1 MKKRMNKIISLIT
14 KNKRKVVLL
23 TIMFL
28 MIFTSAFIYINL
40 TNPTKINSMIASV
53 INKGAPANKAFDDEI
68 FYKAVLDAYNKEN
81 NTSLPYTTNLT
92 DEQLSTITSISY
104 SGYGKP
110 SNEKII
116 SSKGLEKLT
125 ALKSLDLYYNNL
137 SSIDVSNNTALTT
150 LYLSNNNLSSID
162 VSKNTALTYLNLGYN
177 NISSIDVSNNTALT
191 TLYLSNNNLSEI
203 DLSKN
208 TALTRLNLYSNNLSS
223 IDVNNNTALTTLD
236 LRYNNI
242 SSIDLSKNTALTF
255 LYLSNNNLSS
265 IDVSKN
271 TALTYLNLY
280 SNNLSSIDVNNNT
293 ALTTL
298 DLRYNNISSIDL
310 SKNTALTFLYLGYN
324 NISSID
330 VSNNTA
336 LTTLYLSNNNLSSI
350 DVSKNTALTYLYLRS
365 SNLSSIDVSTNTA
378 LTYLDLRLNNI
389 SSIDLSNNT
398 ALTYLYLSSNNL
410 ISIDLNNNTSLTSL
424 DLNSNNISSIDVS
437 KNTSLTSLDLS
448 SNNLSSID
456 VSKNTSLKRLE
467 LYNNPLSLGEYRL
480 IKGTVVEG
488 NSVGNIKLPEQ
499 FPITYEMED
508 SDIATYEDGTIKGL
522 KSGTTSLKA
531 TLKGIKSS
539 SLSNSEDLVVEG
551 TIKVFDIKS
560 DKYEINKED
569 KYIYTKNDTDSSTIM
584 KNITVENGTGKIE
597 NSIFKVMDGDVV
609 VEEYKIVSVSSSK
622 YDMSKE
628 YIYVGT
634 NVFDKT
640 KINCIN
646 CTLEVN
652 DNILN
657 IKYNGE
663 TLDSYKLLSY
673 SSTTYDLS
681 KEYIYVG
688 TNSFSLSNIKLVN
701 LTTVVNDNTLEI
713 KYGNTVMESYKIV
726 SVSSS
731 KYDLSKDNIRIGK
744 DETFDLDNIKVT
756 NAAKE
761 YSNGKLYIK
770 YGNEVI
776 KTYTV
781 SSRLKGDINNDDK
794 ITIIDVSM
802 LYRHIKKRSII
813 TDQETLLISD
823 INNDGKIT
831 IMDVSLLYRYV
842 KGKINEL

>member
-40 TNPTKINSMIASV
+40 TNPTKINSIIASV

-68 FYKAVLDAYNKEN
+68 FYKAVVDAYNKKN
-81 NTSLPYTTNLT
+81 KTSLPYTTNLT

-104 SGYGKP
+104 DGLFKP
-110 SNEKII
+110 SNEKIT
-116 SSKGLEKLT
+116 SAKGLGKLT
-125 ALKSLDLYYNNL
+125 NLTYLRLYY
-137 SSIDVSNNTALTT
+137 
-150 LYLSNNNLSSID
+150 NNLSSID
-162 VSKNTALTYLNLGYN
+162 VSKNTALTTLDLDVN
-177 NISSIDVSNNTALT
+177 NI
-191 TLYLSNNNLSEI
+191 SEI
-203 DLSKN
+203 DLSNN
-208 TALTRLNLYSNNLSS
+208 TSLTYLSLYS
-223 IDVNNNTALTTLD
+223 
-236 LRYNNI
+236 
-242 SSIDLSKNTALTF
+242 
-255 LYLSNNNLSS
+255 NNLSS

-271 TALTYLNLY
+271 TALTTLDLGY
-280 SNNLSSIDVNNNT
+280 NNLSEIDLSNNT

-298 DLRYNNISSIDL
+298 DLGYNNLSEIDLSNNTALKTLYLYSNNLNNIDLSNNTALKTLYLSYNNLSEIDL
-310 SKNTALTFLYLGYN
+310 SKNTSLTSLHLGGNNLNSINLSKNTSLISLDLDVN
-324 NISSID
+324 NISEID
-330 VSNNTA
+330 
-336 LTTLYLSNNNLSSI
+336 L
-350 DVSKNTALTYLYLRS
+350 SKNTSLTSLQ
-365 SNLSSIDVSTNTA
+365 
-378 LTYLDLRLNNI
+378 LRLNNL

-398 ALTYLYLSSNNL
+398 ALT
-410 ISIDLNNNTSLTSL
+410 SL
-424 DLNSNNISSIDVS
+424 DLRDNNISEIDLS
-437 KNTSLTSLDLS
+437 KNTA
-448 SNNLSSID
+448 
-456 VSKNTSLKRLE
+456 LKRLE

-499 FPITYEMED
+499 FPITYEIED
-508 SDIATYEDGTIKGL
+508 GDIASYEDGTIKGL

-569 KYIYTKNDTDSSTIM
+569 KYIYTKNDTDSSMIM

-597 NSIFKVMDGDVV
+597 NNIFKVMDGDVV
-609 VEEYKIVSVSSSK
+609 VEKYKIVSVLSSK

-628 YIYVGT
+628 YIYLRT
-634 NVFDKT
+634 DTFDKT

-652 DNILN
+652 DNTLN
-657 IKYNGE
+657 IKYNDE
-663 TLDSYKLLSY
+663 TLESYKLLSY
-673 SSTTYDLS
+673 SSTAYDLS
-681 KEYIYVG
+681 KGYIYVG

-713 KYGNTVMESYKIV
+713 KYGNTIMESYKIV

-802 LYRHIKKRSII
+802 LYRHIKKRSTI

>member
-40 TNPTKINSMIASV
+40 TNPTKINSIIASV

-68 FYKAVLDAYNKEN
+68 FYKAVVDAYNKEN
-81 NTSLPYTTNLT
+81 KTSLPYTTNLT

-104 SGYGKP
+104 DGLFKP
-110 SNEKII
+110 SNEKIT
-116 SSKGLEKLT
+116 SAKGLGKLT
-125 ALKSLDLYYNNL
+125 NLTYLSLYYNNL
-137 SSIDVSNNTALTT
+137 SSIDVSKNPALKD
-150 LYLSNNNLSSID
+150 LG
-162 VSKNTALTYLNLGYN
+162 LGY
-177 NISSIDVSNNTALT
+177 
-191 TLYLSNNNLSEI
+191 NNLSEI
-203 DLSKN
+203 DLS
-208 TALTRLNLYSNNLSS
+208 
-223 IDVNNNTALTTLD
+223 NNTALTTLD
-236 LRYNNI
+236 LGY
-242 SSIDLSKNTALTF
+242 
-255 LYLSNNNLSS
+255 NNLSE
-265 IDVSKN
+265 
-271 TALTYLNLY
+271 
-280 SNNLSSIDVNNNT
+280 
-293 ALTTL
+293 
-298 DLRYNNISSIDL
+298 
-310 SKNTALTFLYLGYN
+310 
-324 NISSID
+324 
-330 VSNNTA
+330 
-336 LTTLYLSNNNLSSI
+336 
-350 DVSKNTALTYLYLRS
+350 
-365 SNLSSIDVSTNTA
+365 
-378 LTYLDLRLNNI
+378 
-389 SSIDLSNNT
+389 IDLSNNT
-398 ALTYLYLSSNNL
+398 ALKTLFLYSNNLNNIDLSNNTALKALYLYSNNLNNIDLSSN
-410 ISIDLNNNTSLTSL
+410 TALTHL

-437 KNTSLTSLDLS
+437 KNTELQSLYLRFNNISKIDLS
-448 SNNLSSID
+448 KNTALIDLNLGSNNISSID
-456 VSKNTSLKRLE
+456 VSKNTALTILWLGNNDLTEIDLSKNTALKRLE

-499 FPITYEMED
+499 FPITYEIED
-508 SDIATYEDGTIKGL
+508 GDIASYEDGTIKGL

-569 KYIYTKNDTDSSTIM
+569 KYIYTKNDTDSSMIM

-597 NSIFKVMDGDVV
+597 NNIFKVMDGDVV

-646 CTLEVN
+646 CTLELN
-652 DNILN
+652 NNTLN

-663 TLDSYKLLSY
+663 TLESYKLLSY

-681 KEYIYVG
+681 KGYIYVG

-701 LTTVVNDNTLEI
+701 LTAVVNDNTLEI

-744 DETFDLDNIKVT
+744 DETFDVDNIKVINGT
-756 NAAKE
+756 KE

-770 YGNEVI
+770 YGSEVI

>member
-1 MKKRMNKIISLIT
+1 MR
-14 KNKRKVVLL
+14 
-23 TIMFL
+23 
-28 MIFTSAFIYINL
+28 
-40 TNPTKINSMIASV
+40 
-53 INKGAPANKAFDDEI
+53 
-68 FYKAVLDAYNKEN
+68 
-81 NTSLPYTTNLT
+81 
-92 DEQLSTITSISY
+92 
-104 SGYGKP
+104 
-110 SNEKII
+110 
-116 SSKGLEKLT
+116 SS
-125 ALKSLDLYYNNL
+125 NL
-137 SSIDVSNNTALTT
+137 SSIDVSTNTALTYLNLRLNNLSSIDLSKNT
-150 LYLSNNNLSSID
+150 ALIDLNLGSNNISSIDVSKNTSLTSLNLSNNNLSSID
-162 VSKNTALTYLNLGYN
+162 VSKNTALTF
-177 NISSIDVSNNTALT
+177 
-191 TLYLSNNNLSEI
+191 
-203 DLSKN
+203 
-208 TALTRLNLYSNNLSS
+208 
-223 IDVNNNTALTTLD
+223 LD
-236 LRYNNI
+236 
-242 SSIDLSKNTALTF
+242 
-255 LYLSNNNLSS
+255 
-265 IDVSKN
+265 
-271 TALTYLNLY
+271 
-280 SNNLSSIDVNNNT
+280 
-293 ALTTL
+293 
-298 DLRYNNISSIDL
+298 
-310 SKNTALTFLYLGYN
+310 LGYN

-350 DVSKNTALTYLYLRS
+350 DVSKNTALTYLYLSS

-378 LTYLDLRLNNI
+378 LTYLNLSWNNI
-389 SSIDLSNNT
+389 SEIDLSKNT
-398 ALTYLYLSSNNL
+398 ALTRLY
-410 ISIDLNNNTSLTSL
+410 
-424 DLNSNNISSIDVS
+424 
-437 KNTSLTSLDLS
+437 LS

-456 VSKNTSLKRLE
+456 VSKNTALTSLDLDSNNISSIDLSKNTALTSLSLSDNNLSFINVSKNTE
-467 LYNNPLSLGEYRL
+467 LKSLYLSGNNLNSIDLSKNPELTHLDLYNNPLSLGEYRL

-499 FPITYEMED
+499 FPITYEIED
-508 SDIATYEDGTIKGL
+508 GDIATYEDGLIKGL
-522 KSGTTSLKA
+522 RSGTTSLKA
-531 TLKGIKSS
+531 TLKGIKASS
-539 SLSNSEDLVVEG
+539 SSNSEDLVVEG

-560 DKYEINKED
+560 DKYEINKGD
-569 KYIYTKNDTDSSTIM
+569 KYIYTKNDTDSSMIM

-597 NSIFKVMDGDVV
+597 NNIFKVMDGDVV

-646 CTLEVN
+646 CTLELN
-652 DNILN
+652 NNTLN

-663 TLDSYKLLSY
+663 TLESYKLLSY

-681 KEYIYVG
+681 KGYIYVG

-701 LTTVVNDNTLEI
+701 LTTMVNNNTLEI

-731 KYDLSKDNIRIGK
+731 KYDLSKDNIRIEK
-744 DETFDLDNIKVT
+744 DETFDLDNIKVI

>member
-40 TNPTKINSMIASV
+40 TNPTKINSIIASV

-68 FYKAVLDAYNKEN
+68 FYKAVVDAYNKEN
-81 NTSLPYTTNLT
+81 KTSLPYTTNLT

-104 SGYGKP
+104 DDLFKP
-110 SNEKII
+110 SNEKIT
-116 SSKGLEKLT
+116 SAKGLGKLT
-125 ALKSLDLYYNNL
+125 N
-137 SSIDVSNNTALTT
+137 
-150 LYLSNNNLSSID
+150 
-162 VSKNTALTYLNLGYN
+162 LTYLNLGYN
-177 NISSIDVSNNTALT
+177 NISSIDVSNNTAL
-191 TLYLSNNNLSEI
+191 I
-203 DLSKN
+203 D
-208 TALTRLNLYSNNLSS
+208 
-223 IDVNNNTALTTLD
+223 LD
-236 LRYNNI
+236 LRY
-242 SSIDLSKNTALTF
+242 
-255 LYLSNNNLSS
+255 
-265 IDVSKN
+265 
-271 TALTYLNLY
+271 
-280 SNNLSSIDVNNNT
+280 
-293 ALTTL
+293 
-298 DLRYNNISSIDL
+298 
-310 SKNTALTFLYLGYN
+310 
-324 NISSID
+324 
-330 VSNNTA
+330 
-336 LTTLYLSNNNLSSI
+336 
-350 DVSKNTALTYLYLRS
+350 
-365 SNLSSIDVSTNTA
+365 
-378 LTYLDLRLNNI
+378 NNI

-398 ALTYLYLSSNNL
+398 ALTTLDLGHNNLSEIDLSNNTALKTLFLYSNNL
-410 ISIDLNNNTSLTSL
+410 NNIDLSNNTALKALYLDSNNLNNIDVSTNTALTYLDLGGNNISEIDLSKNTSLTSLDLGGNNLNSINLSKNTSLISLDLRLNNLSSIDLSNNTALTTL

-437 KNTSLTSLDLS
+437 KNTA
-448 SNNLSSID
+448 
-456 VSKNTSLKRLE
+456 LKRLE

-488 NSVGNIKLPEQ
+488 NSVGNVKLPEQ

-508 SDIATYEDGTIKGL
+508 SSIASYEDGTIKGL

-531 TLKGIKSS
+531 TLKGIKYS

-569 KYIYTKNDTDSSTIM
+569 KYIYTKNDTDSSMIM

-597 NSIFKVMDGDVV
+597 NNIFKVMDVDVV
-609 VEEYKIVSVSSSK
+609 VEEYKIVSVLSSK

-628 YIYVGT
+628 YIYLRTDTFDKTKINCINCTLEVNDNTLNIKYNGETLESYKLLSYSSTTYDLSKGYIYVGT

-652 DNILN
+652 DN
-657 IKYNGE
+657 
-663 TLDSYKLLSY
+663 
-673 SSTTYDLS
+673 
-681 KEYIYVG
+681 
-688 TNSFSLSNIKLVN
+688 
-701 LTTVVNDNTLEI
+701 TLEI
-713 KYGNTVMESYKIV
+713 KYGNMVMESYKIV

-770 YGNEVI
+770 YGSEVI

-802 LYRHIKKRSII
+802 LYRHIKKRSTI

>member
-40 TNPTKINSMIASV
+40 TNPTKINSIIASV

-68 FYKAVLDAYNKEN
+68 FYKAVVDAYNKEN
-81 NTSLPYTTNLT
+81 KTSLPYTTNLT

-104 SGYGKP
+104 DDLFKP
-110 SNEKII
+110 SNEKIT
-116 SSKGLEKLT
+116 SAKGLGKLT
-125 ALKSLDLYYNNL
+125 N
-137 SSIDVSNNTALTT
+137 
-150 LYLSNNNLSSID
+150 
-162 VSKNTALTYLNLGYN
+162 LTYLNLGYN
-177 NISSIDVSNNTALT
+177 NISSIDVSNNTAL
-191 TLYLSNNNLSEI
+191 I
-203 DLSKN
+203 D
-208 TALTRLNLYSNNLSS
+208 
-223 IDVNNNTALTTLD
+223 LD
-236 LRYNNI
+236 LRY
-242 SSIDLSKNTALTF
+242 
-255 LYLSNNNLSS
+255 
-265 IDVSKN
+265 
-271 TALTYLNLY
+271 
-280 SNNLSSIDVNNNT
+280 
-293 ALTTL
+293 
-298 DLRYNNISSIDL
+298 
-310 SKNTALTFLYLGYN
+310 
-324 NISSID
+324 
-330 VSNNTA
+330 
-336 LTTLYLSNNNLSSI
+336 
-350 DVSKNTALTYLYLRS
+350 
-365 SNLSSIDVSTNTA
+365 
-378 LTYLDLRLNNI
+378 NNI

-398 ALTYLYLSSNNL
+398 ALTTLDLGHNNLSEIDLSNNTALKTLFLYSNNL
-410 ISIDLNNNTSLTSL
+410 NNIDLSNNTALKALYLDSNNLNNIDLSNNTALTTLDLGGNNISEIDLSKNTSLTSLDLGGNNLNSINLSKNTSLISLDLRLNNLSSIDLSNNTALTTL

-437 KNTSLTSLDLS
+437 KNTALT
-448 SNNLSSID
+448 
-456 VSKNTSLKRLE
+456 RLE

-508 SDIATYEDGTIKGL
+508 SSIASYEDGLIKGL

-531 TLKGIKSS
+531 TLNGINSS
-539 SLSNSEDLVVEG
+539 PSTDSEDLIVEG
-551 TIKVFDIKS
+551 TIKVFDIKF
-560 DKYEINKED
+560 DKYDINKEY

-597 NSIFKVMDGDVV
+597 NNIFKVMDVDVV
-609 VEEYKIVSVSSSK
+609 VEEYKIVSVLSSM

-652 DNILN
+652 NNTLN

-663 TLDSYKLLSY
+663 TLESYKLLSY

-681 KEYIYVG
+681 KGYIYVG

-744 DETFDLDNIKVT
+744 DETFDLDNIKVINGT
-756 NAAKE
+756 KE

-770 YGNEVI
+770 YGSEVI

>member
-23 TIMFL
+23 TIIFL

-53 INKGAPANKAFDDEI
+53 INKGAPANKAFDDDV
-68 FYKAVLDAYNKEN
+68 FYKAVVDAYNKEN
-81 NTSLPYTTNLT
+81 KTSLPYTTNLT

-104 SGYGKP
+104 DDLFKP
-110 SNEKII
+110 SNEKIT
-116 SSKGLEKLT
+116 SAKGLGKLT
-125 ALKSLDLYYNNL
+125 NLTYLSLYYNNL
-137 SSIDVSNNTALTT
+137 SSIDVSKNPALKD
-150 LYLSNNNLSSID
+150 LG
-162 VSKNTALTYLNLGYN
+162 LGY
-177 NISSIDVSNNTALT
+177 
-191 TLYLSNNNLSEI
+191 NNLSEI
-203 DLSKN
+203 DLS
-208 TALTRLNLYSNNLSS
+208 
-223 IDVNNNTALTTLD
+223 NNTALTTLD
-236 LRYNNI
+236 LGHNNL
-242 SSIDLSKNTALTF
+242 SEIDLSNNTALKTLF
-255 LYLSNNNLSS
+255 
-265 IDVSKN
+265 
-271 TALTYLNLY
+271 LY
-280 SNNLSSIDVNNNT
+280 SNNLNNIDLSNNTALKALYLDSNNLNNIDLSNNT

-298 DLRYNNISSIDL
+298 DLGGNNISEIDL
-310 SKNTALTFLYLGYN
+310 SKNTSLTSLDLGG
-324 NISSID
+324 
-330 VSNNTA
+330 
-336 LTTLYLSNNNLSSI
+336 NNLNSI
-350 DVSKNTALTYLYLRS
+350 NLSKNTSLIS
-365 SNLSSIDVSTNTA
+365 
-378 LTYLDLRLNNI
+378 LDLRLNNL

-398 ALTYLYLSSNNL
+398 ALT
-410 ISIDLNNNTSLTSL
+410 TL

-437 KNTSLTSLDLS
+437 KNTA
-448 SNNLSSID
+448 
-456 VSKNTSLKRLE
+456 LKRLE

-508 SDIATYEDGTIKGL
+508 SSIASYEDGLIKGL

-531 TLKGIKSS
+531 TLNGINSS
-539 SLSNSEDLVVEG
+539 PSTDSEDLIVEG
-551 TIKVFDIKS
+551 TIKVFDIKF
-560 DKYEINKED
+560 DKYDINKEY

-597 NSIFKVMDGDVV
+597 NNIFKVMDVDVV
-609 VEEYKIVSVSSSK
+609 VEEYKIVSVLSSK

-628 YIYVGT
+628 YIYLRT
-634 NVFDKT
+634 DTFDKT

-744 DETFDLDNIKVT
+744 DETFDVDNIKVINGT
-756 NAAKE
+756 KE

-770 YGNEVI
+770 YGSEVI

>member
-23 TIMFL
+23 TIIFL

-53 INKGAPANKAFDDEI
+53 INKGAPANKAFDDDV
-68 FYKAVLDAYNKEN
+68 FYKAVVDAYNKEN
-81 NTSLPYTTNLT
+81 KTSLPYTTNLT

-104 SGYGKP
+104 IGYGKP
-110 SNEKII
+110 SNEKIT
-116 SSKGLEKLT
+116 SAKGLGKLT
-125 ALKSLDLYYNNL
+125 NLTYLYLYY
-137 SSIDVSNNTALTT
+137 
-150 LYLSNNNLSSID
+150 NNLSSID
-162 VSKNTALTYLNLGYN
+162 VSKNTALTTLILGYN
-177 NISSIDVSNNTALT
+177 N
-191 TLYLSNNNLSEI
+191 LSE
-203 DLSKN
+203 
-208 TALTRLNLYSNNLSS
+208 
-223 IDVNNNTALTTLD
+223 
-236 LRYNNI
+236 
-242 SSIDLSKNTALTF
+242 
-255 LYLSNNNLSS
+255 

-271 TALTYLNLY
+271 TALTRLYL
-280 SNNLSSIDVNNNT
+280 SGNNLN
-293 ALTTL
+293 
-298 DLRYNNISSIDL
+298 SIDL
-310 SKNTALTFLYLGYN
+310 SKNTSLTSLYLEN
-324 NISSID
+324 NKISE
-330 VSNNTA
+330 
-336 LTTLYLSNNNLSSI
+336 
-350 DVSKNTALTYLYLRS
+350 
-365 SNLSSIDVSTNTA
+365 
-378 LTYLDLRLNNI
+378 
-389 SSIDLSNNT
+389 IDLSNNT
-398 ALTYLYLSSNNL
+398 ALKTLDLSVNNLNSINLSKNTSLTSLDLSGNNL

-424 DLNSNNISSIDVS
+424 GLRVNNLSSIDLSNNTALTTLDLSDNNISEIDLS
-437 KNTSLTSLDLS
+437 KNTSLTSLDLRY
-448 SNNLSSID
+448 NNLSSID
-456 VSKNTSLKRLE
+456 VSKNTSLTRLE

-488 NSVGNIKLPEQ
+488 NSVGNVKLPEQ

-508 SDIATYEDGTIKGL
+508 SSIASYEDGTIKGL

-569 KYIYTKNDTDSSTIM
+569 KYIYTKNDTDSSMIM

-597 NSIFKVMDGDVV
+597 NNIFKVMDVDVV
-609 VEEYKIVSVSSSK
+609 VEEYKIVSGSSSK

-628 YIYVGT
+628 YIYLRT
-634 NVFDKT
+634 DTFDKT

-652 DNILN
+652 DNTLN
-657 IKYNGE
+657 VKYNDE
-663 TLDSYKLLSY
+663 TLESYKLLSY
-673 SSTTYDLS
+673 SSTAYDLS
-681 KEYIYVG
+681 KGYIYVG

-770 YGNEVI
+770 YGSEVI

>member
-23 TIMFL
+23 TIIFL

-53 INKGAPANKAFDDEI
+53 VNKGAPANKAFEDEN
-68 FYKAVLDAYNKEN
+68 FYKAVVDAYNKEN
-81 NTSLPYTTNLT
+81 KTSLPYTTNLT
-92 DEQLSTITSISY
+92 DEQLKTITSISY
-104 SGYGKP
+104 SGYDKP

-116 SSKGLEKLT
+116 SAKGLEKLT
-125 ALKSLDLYYNNL
+125 NLTYLSLYSNNI
-137 SSIDVSNNTALTT
+137 SKIDVSNNTALTT
-150 LYLSNNNLSSID
+150 LNLNNNYLSSID
-162 VSKNTALTYLNLGYN
+162 VSKNTALIN
-177 NISSIDVSNNTALT
+177 
-191 TLYLSNNNLSEI
+191 LYLS
-203 DLSKN
+203 
-208 TALTRLNLYSNNLSS
+208 
-223 IDVNNNTALTTLD
+223 
-236 LRYNNI
+236 
-242 SSIDLSKNTALTF
+242 
-255 LYLSNNNLSS
+255 
-265 IDVSKN
+265 
-271 TALTYLNLY
+271 
-280 SNNLSSIDVNNNT
+280 
-293 ALTTL
+293 
-298 DLRYNNISSIDL
+298 
-310 SKNTALTFLYLGYN
+310 
-324 NISSID
+324 
-330 VSNNTA
+330 
-336 LTTLYLSNNNLSSI
+336 
-350 DVSKNTALTYLYLRS
+350 
-365 SNLSSIDVSTNTA
+365 
-378 LTYLDLRLNNI
+378 
-389 SSIDLSNNT
+389 
-398 ALTYLYLSSNNL
+398 
-410 ISIDLNNNTSLTSL
+410 
-424 DLNSNNISSIDVS
+424 SNNISSIDVS
-437 KNTSLTSLDLS
+437 TNTSLTSLDLS

-456 VSKNTSLKRLE
+456 VSTNTALTTLNLTNNYLSSIDLSTNTALTTLYLRYNNISSIVLHYGYDTLKLEKDFGTQYSNQTNINLGNNKEIKPVDDYKYYLGAKLVIPSEIDINTFKENLRLNNLTAKIYTGKSEKTTGQVKQDDILKIYDGDNLIQDIPINIMFSSYFEDDVLYKAIVDAYNKENKTSLPYTTNLTDEQLSTITRVNYSGYDKPSNEKIASVKGLEKLTNLTYLNLDNNYLSSIDVSKNTALKFLYLDNNNLTNIDVSTNIALKDLRLY
-467 LYNNPLSLGEYRL
+467 YNNLSSIDVSKNTALTTLDLSFNNISSIDVSTNTALTHLYLSDNNLSSIDLSNNPALTYLYLHNNSLSLGEYRL
-480 IKGTVVEG
+480 IKGTVMEG
-488 NSVGNIKLPEQ
+488 NSVGNVKLPEQ

-531 TLKGIKSS
+531 TLKGIKASS
-539 SLSNSEDLVVEG
+539 SSDSEDLVVEG

-569 KYIYTKNDTDSSTIM
+569 KYIYTKNDSDSSTIM

-597 NSIFKVMDGDVV
+597 NNIFKVMDGDVV
-609 VEEYKIVSVSSSK
+609 VEE
-622 YDMSKE
+622 
-628 YIYVGT
+628 
-634 NVFDKT
+634 
-640 KINCIN
+640 
-646 CTLEVN
+646 
-652 DNILN
+652 
-657 IKYNGE
+657 
-663 TLDSYKLLSY
+663 
-673 SSTTYDLS
+673 
-681 KEYIYVG
+681 
-688 TNSFSLSNIKLVN
+688 
-701 LTTVVNDNTLEI
+701 
-713 KYGNTVMESYKIV
+713 YKIV

>member
-53 INKGAPANKAFDDEI
+53 VNKGAPANKAFDDDV
-68 FYKAVLDAYNKEN
+68 FYKVVVDAYNKKN
-81 NTSLPYTTNLT
+81 NTSLPYTTSLT
-92 DEQLSTITSISY
+92 DEQLSAITSISY
-104 SGYGKP
+104 SDSGRP
-110 SNEKII
+110 SDEKIV
-116 SSKGLEKLT
+116 STKGLEKLT
-125 ALKSLDLYYNNL
+125 NLTTLSLGSNNISEVDLSKNTSLTILYLSDNNLSSIDLSNNTALKSLSLDSNNLSSIDLGNNTALTTLRLGSNNISEIDLSKNTSLTNLNLNNNNISSIDVSTYTALTSLALSYNNINSIDVSSNTALTSLYLSDNNL
-137 SSIDVSNNTALTT
+137 SSIDVSKNTSLTILNLGDNKLSSIDVSKNTALT
-150 LYLSNNNLSSID
+150 YLFLDDNNLSSID
-162 VSKNTALTYLNLGYN
+162 VSKNTALTYLDLSYNNLSSIDISNNSTLTTLNLFCNNLNSIDVSSNAALTSLGLSYN
-177 NISSIDVSNNTALT
+177 NINNIDLSKNTTLTSLYLSDNNLSSIDVSANTALT
-191 TLYLSNNNLSEI
+191 TLYLY
-203 DLSKN
+203 KN
-208 TALTRLNLYSNNLSS
+208 
-223 IDVNNNTALTTLD
+223 
-236 LRYNNI
+236 
-242 SSIDLSKNTALTF
+242 
-255 LYLSNNNLSS
+255 
-265 IDVSKN
+265 
-271 TALTYLNLY
+271 
-280 SNNLSSIDVNNNT
+280 
-293 ALTTL
+293 
-298 DLRYNNISSIDL
+298 
-310 SKNTALTFLYLGYN
+310 
-324 NISSID
+324 
-330 VSNNTA
+330 
-336 LTTLYLSNNNLSSI
+336 
-350 DVSKNTALTYLYLRS
+350 
-365 SNLSSIDVSTNTA
+365 NLSSIDVSTNTA
-378 LTYLDLRLNNI
+378 LTTLH
-389 SSIDLSNNT
+389 
-398 ALTYLYLSSNNL
+398 
-410 ISIDLNNNTSLTSL
+410 
-424 DLNSNNISSIDVS
+424 
-437 KNTSLTSLDLS
+437 
-448 SNNLSSID
+448 
-456 VSKNTSLKRLE
+456 
-467 LYNNPLSLGEYRL
+467 LYNNPLTLGEYRL
-480 IKGTVVEG
+480 IKGTSVKG
-488 NSVGNIKLPEQ
+488 NSVGNVKLPEQ
-499 FPITYEMED
+499 FPITYETED
-508 SDIATYEDGTIKGL
+508 SGIATYEEGTIEGL
-522 KSGTTSLKA
+522 RSGTTSLKA

-539 SLSNSEDLVVEG
+539 SSSNSEDLVVEG

-597 NSIFKVMDGDVV
+597 NNVFKVMDGDVV
-609 VEEYKIVSVSSSK
+609 VEEYKIIGYSSTTYDLSK
-622 YDMSKE
+622 G

-652 DNILN
+652 DN
-657 IKYNGE
+657 
-663 TLDSYKLLSY
+663 
-673 SSTTYDLS
+673 
-681 KEYIYVG
+681 
-688 TNSFSLSNIKLVN
+688 
-701 LTTVVNDNTLEI
+701 TLEI
-713 KYGNTVMESYKIV
+713 KYGNMVMESYKIV

-770 YGNEVI
+770 YGSEVI

-802 LYRHIKKRSII
+802 LYRHIKKRSTI

>member
-40 TNPTKINSMIASV
+40 TNPTKINSIIASV

-68 FYKAVLDAYNKEN
+68 FYKAVVDAYNKEN
-81 NTSLPYTTNLT
+81 KTSLPYTTNLT

-104 SGYGKP
+104 DDLFKP
-110 SNEKII
+110 SNEKIT
-116 SSKGLEKLT
+116 SAKGLEKLT

-137 SSIDVSNNTALTT
+137 SSIDVSKNTALTT
-150 LYLSNNNLSSID
+150 LG
-162 VSKNTALTYLNLGYN
+162 LGH
-177 NISSIDVSNNTALT
+177 
-191 TLYLSNNNLSEI
+191 NNLSEI
-203 DLSKN
+203 DLS
-208 TALTRLNLYSNNLSS
+208 
-223 IDVNNNTALTTLD
+223 NNTALTTLD
-236 LRYNNI
+236 LGHNNL
-242 SSIDLSKNTALTF
+242 SEIDLSNNTALKTLF
-255 LYLSNNNLSS
+255 
-265 IDVSKN
+265 
-271 TALTYLNLY
+271 LY
-280 SNNLSSIDVNNNT
+280 SNNL
-293 ALTTL
+293 
-298 DLRYNNISSIDL
+298 NNIDL
-310 SKNTALTFLYLGYN
+310 
-324 NISSID
+324 
-330 VSNNTA
+330 SNNTA
-336 LTTLYLSNNNLSSI
+336 LKALYLDSNNLN
-350 DVSKNTALTYLYLRS
+350 N
-365 SNLSSIDVSTNTA
+365 IDVSTNTA
-378 LTYLDLRLNNI
+378 LTYLDLGGNNISEIDLSKNTSLTSLDLGGNNLNSINLSKNTSLISLDLRLNNL

-398 ALTYLYLSSNNL
+398 ALT
-410 ISIDLNNNTSLTSL
+410 TL

-437 KNTSLTSLDLS
+437 KNTA
-448 SNNLSSID
+448 
-456 VSKNTSLKRLE
+456 LKRLE

-488 NSVGNIKLPEQ
+488 NSVGNVKLPEQ

-508 SDIATYEDGTIKGL
+508 SSIASYEDGTIKGL

-531 TLKGIKSS
+531 TLKGIKYS

-551 TIKVFDIKS
+551 TVKVFDIKS

-569 KYIYTKNDTDSSTIM
+569 KYIYTKNDTDSSMIM

-597 NSIFKVMDGDVV
+597 NNIFKVMDVDVV
-609 VEEYKIVSVSSSK
+609 VEEYKIVSVLSSK

-628 YIYVGT
+628 YIYLRTDTFDKTKINCINCTLEVNDNTLNIKYNGETLESYKLLSYSSTTYDLSKGYIYVGT

-652 DNILN
+652 DN
-657 IKYNGE
+657 
-663 TLDSYKLLSY
+663 
-673 SSTTYDLS
+673 
-681 KEYIYVG
+681 
-688 TNSFSLSNIKLVN
+688 
-701 LTTVVNDNTLEI
+701 TLEI
-713 KYGNTVMESYKIV
+713 KYGNMVMESYKIV

-770 YGNEVI
+770 YGSEVI